1 MAATAMG
8 GGAHLLDPYQPG
20 RGFLRSMP
28 AQCKIVA
35 AFGYVIC
42 VVVTPITAG
51 WAFGVHLLVLASLC
65 ALARLRPLFV
75 IRRLAVEIPFL
86 AFAAALP
93 FVVPGPRVELLGLGL
108 SRPGLE
114 QAFGLLARA
123 TLGLMTVIVLAATTP
138 ANDLLAGLERLRL
151 PPVIIAV
158 ASFMIRYS
166 GLVVDQM
173 RRMGVARRSRGHEPR
188 SLRATGVLAASLGNL
203 FIRSYERGERVHLA
217 MLARGYS
224 GTMPAAT
231 PIVSPRPGQ
240 WATASALVVLGVVV
254 AVAGRSLDLG
264 VAS

>member
-1 MAATAMG
+1 MG
-8 GGAHLLDPYQPG
+8 GMHVLDPYQPG
-20 RGFLRSMP
+20 RSVLHAMP

-35 AFGYVIC
+35 ALGYVIC

-51 WAFGVHLLVLASLC
+51 WAFLAHLLVLVTLC
-65 ALARLRPLFV
+65 AVARLRALLV
-75 IRRLAVEIPFL
+75 VRRLALELPFL

-93 FVVPGPRVELLGLGL
+93 FVVPGPRVEVLGLGL

-138 ANDLLAGLERLRL
+138 ARDLLVGLERLRL

-158 ASFMIRYS
+158 ASFMIRYA
-166 GLVVDQM
+166 GLVVGQM
-173 RRMGVARRSRGHEPR
+173 RRMAVARRSRGHEAR
-188 SLRATGVLAASLGNL
+188 SLRATGVLAASLGTL

-224 GTMPAAT
+224 GTLPGALPTAA
-231 PIVSPRPGQ
+231 PRPAQ
-240 WATASALVVLGVVV
+240 WTLAGGLIAFGATVAVV
-254 AVAGRSLDLG
+254 ARNAGLG
-264 VAS
+264 LL